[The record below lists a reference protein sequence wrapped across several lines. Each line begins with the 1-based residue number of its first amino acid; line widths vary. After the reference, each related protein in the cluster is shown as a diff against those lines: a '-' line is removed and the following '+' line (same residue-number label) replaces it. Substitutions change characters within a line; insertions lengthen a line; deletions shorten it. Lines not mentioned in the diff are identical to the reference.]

1 MAWPTT
7 SRHAR
12 GYGTAWD
19 KLRQQILKRDGYL
32 CQPCKR
38 QGIFTEATQVDHLK
52 RKADGGTDDKAN
64 LEATC
69 KPCHDAK
76 TTAEK
81 GHTLKTAIGVDGWP
95 VTSE

>member
-1 MAWPTT
+1 MAWPTA

-32 CQPCKR
+32 CQPCMR

-52 RKADGGTDDKAN
+52 RKADGGTDDKGN

-76 TTAEK
+76 TAAEK
-81 GHTLKTAIGVDGWP
+81 GHKPRTTIGADGWP
-95 VTSE
+95 T